1 MIVNLSSEYSSKT
14 RIRLELKYR
23 GKGDMHG
30 MLDTFLPFEMSKY
43 NKISITHDLREQ
55 CSEIQNSHNNHELIR
70 KQFRVFD
77 RI

>member
-1 MIVNLSSEYSSKT
+1 
-14 RIRLELKYR
+14 
-23 GKGDMHG
+23 MHG